1 MEVPLVVLKLTITP
15 LVIGALTLAARRW
28 GHGIAGLLVGL
39 PLTSGP
45 VSVFLAIEHGTDFAR
60 GAAAGTIGGIM
71 AVCLYILAYGH
82 TARRWTWPVSLAVG
96 LGAFFV
102 LAPIL
107 ATKNPALV
115 PVGVLCSMFLVG
127 TYLLLPKAQ
136 RRGAGAPAPPWDL
149 PLRMIA
155 ATALVLGLTAA
166 AETLGPAWTG
176 VLSPFPVFTA
186 VLGVFTQRHDG
197 AAAVHTLLKGLV
209 LGLFSFVAFF
219 VVVGLALETFS
230 LPMVYLM
237 AATTALVVN
246 AAAWGFAHRR
256 PTLLEAEAGPD

>member
-1 MEVPLVVLKLTITP
+1 MSVPLIVLKLTITP

-28 GHGIAGLLVGL
+28 GHRIAGLLVGL

-45 VSVFLAIEHGTDFAR
+45 VSVFLAIEHGADFAQ

-82 TARRWTWPVSLAVG
+82 AARRWAWPLALAAG
-96 LGAFFV
+96 LAAFAGM
-102 LAPIL
+102 APIVAIENL
-107 ATKNPALV
+107 ALV
-115 PVGVLCSMFLVG
+115 PAGVLCSLFLVG
-127 TYLLLPKAQ
+127 TYLLLPKAE
-136 RRGAGAPAPPWDL
+136 RAGAGTATPRWDV
-149 PLRMIA
+149 PLRMA
-155 ATALVLGLTAA
+155 VATTLVLGLTAA
-166 AETLGPAWTG
+166 AQTLGPAWTG

-197 AAAVHTLLKGLV
+197 TAAVHALLRGLV

-219 VVVGLALETFS
+219 LVVGLTLDALS
-230 LPMVYLM
+230 LPMVYVLA
-237 AATTALVVN
+237 AATALLVN